1 MLAGC
6 RVENLT
12 GDDRIWTV
20 LRGLVTS
27 ALLAAADK
35 VAEAFT
41 IVLASRSSRLA
52 LGQARSGCSAGGPGR
67 FGAGV
72 GPRRPAGIMVDLL
85 RLVVGGLLLI
95 FGLQCLLRHA
105 EVYAD
110 RFISVHHE
118 RIGGGKTYSQ
128 LLSGH
133 LPAQRSSPTRKGRN
147 SVQGRN

>member
-1 MLAGC
+1 
-6 RVENLT
+6 
-12 GDDRIWTV
+12 
-20 LRGLVTS
+20 
-27 ALLAAADK
+27 
-35 VAEAFT
+35 
-41 IVLASRSSRLA
+41 
-52 LGQARSGCSAGGPGR
+52 
-67 FGAGV
+67 
-72 GPRRPAGIMVDLL
+72 MVDLL